1 VEAAI
6 QPQRG
11 RAETAE
17 ALLQV
22 EVEAAVEEGAGN
34 HVLIFNIEQH
44 EKNIHNLPDF
54 QLVVCYNLRPNS

>member
-22 EVEAAVEEGAGN
+22 EVEAAAAEGAGN
-34 HVLIFNIEQH
+34 HFLTFNIDQH
-44 EKNIHNLPDF
+44 EKNIHNLPVF
-54 QLVVCYNLRPNS
+54 